1 MSVQE
6 ETAGQDVSPFDQ
18 IVRTDDD
25 GNVYW
30 SARDLMP
37 LMGYT
42 TVNAWQ
48 TFVRTVMYRAEK
60 SAQNTGMTCQFMHVH
75 EVVNRHQGGTVER
88 KDVHL
93 DRMAAYLVAM
103 NGDPNKPEVS
113 AAQAY
118 FAVKT
123 RQAETFTAPPALPQ
137 DYVSAL
143 RELATTVEQREYRR
157 ELRVYGI
164 P

>member
-1 MSVQE
+1 MSVPE

-18 IVRTDDD
+18 IARTDDD

-37 LMGYT
+37 LMGYRN
-42 TVNAWQ
+42 VNAWQ
-48 TFVRTVMYRAEK
+48 PFRANVINRAMKTAE
-60 SAQNTGMTCQFMHVH
+60 NTAMNCNFTHVS
-75 EVVNRHQGGTVER
+75 EVVQREGRGGIER

-143 RELATTVEQREYRR
+143 RELATTVEQRENI
-157 ELRVYGI
+157 V
-164 P
+164 

>member
-37 LMGYT
+37 LMGYRN
-42 TVNAWQ
+42 VNAWQ
-48 TFVRTVMYRAEK
+48 PFRANVINRAMKTAE
-60 SAQNTGMTCQFMHVH
+60 NTGMTCNFTHVS
-75 EVVNRHQGGTVER
+75 ERSKGARGETTR